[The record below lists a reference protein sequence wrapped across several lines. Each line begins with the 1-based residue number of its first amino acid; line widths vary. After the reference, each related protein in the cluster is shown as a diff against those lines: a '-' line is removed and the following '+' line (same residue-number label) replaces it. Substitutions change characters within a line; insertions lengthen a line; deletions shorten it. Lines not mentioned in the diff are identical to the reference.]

1 MKEKITEKEHEEVEK
16 VMAEIG
22 RKGGD
27 EIRVIADAIS
37 DRIRVK

>member
-22 RKGGD
+22 RKAGD